1 MKTSPS
7 GRLDKSSLQQLASY
21 NFSVNQ
27 VLDGLRDHDVEL
39 FFPETTTYTDVYGDL
54 TRPKL
59 LSESLLSCP
68 QRMTLTQSGRLCF
81 AYAMDL
87 S

>member
-7 GRLDKSSLQQLASY
+7 GRLEKSSHQQLGSY

-39 FFPETTTYTDVYGDL
+39 FFPETTTYTAVNGDV
-54 TRPKL
+54 TPPQHMT
-59 LSESLLSCP
+59 ESLLSCP
-68 QRMTLTQSGRLCF
+68 RRMTLTRSGRLCF
-81 AYAMDL
+81 AYAIDL